1 MSAQATATDPPDLTP
16 FRGRRLCVVGNL
28 NRDLRIAPIGPGEQL
43 FADGE
48 TSTDFIHE
56 TLGGGGAN
64 SAAFAALLG
73 ANVRFAGKVGDDVLG
88 KRLQRALRKRGIRP
102 YLARDPANPTGTS
115 INLVYTT
122 GRRHFVSCLPSS
134 ATLTFDDIDP
144 AALRGAEHVLRAD
157 VWFSDPMLF
166 GGNEKL
172 LRAARSAGADT
183 SLDINWDPHWGRAS
197 VRRIAQRKRAVRK
210 VLPLVDLVHGN
221 VRELCNFADADH
233 LPTALGR
240 ITGWGARAV
249 VVHMG
254 KSGSGHFSKGRLIR
268 SRCVRAPREVNATGT
283 GDLLSVIMMLLH
295 RAQIPVAEKLALANR
310 MVSMYVANEGI
321 FESAGGS

>member
-1 MSAQATATDPPDLTP
+1 MNRPNDLPDLSP

-28 NRDLRIAPIGPGEQL
+28 NRDLRIAPIEPGRHL
-43 FADGE
+43 FGDGE
-48 TSTDFIHE
+48 TSTDFVHE

-64 SAAFAALLG
+64 SAALAALLG
-73 ANVRFAGKVGDDVLG
+73 AKVTFAGKVGDDAVGKQLG
-88 KRLQRALRKRGIRP
+88 RTLRRRGIRP
-102 YLARDPANPTGTS
+102 HLARDSTNPTGTS

-144 AALRGAEHVLRAD
+144 AALRGAQHVLRAD

-172 LRAARSAGADT
+172 LRAAKSAGADT
-183 SLDINWDPHWGRAS
+183 SLDVNWDPHWGRAS
-197 VRRIAQRKRAVRK
+197 VHRIAQRKRAVRK
-210 VLPLVDLVHGN
+210 VLPLADLVHGN
-221 VRELCNFADADH
+221 IRELCTFADADD
-233 LPTALGR
+233 LPTALSR

-254 KSGSGHFSKGRLIR
+254 KKGSGLFSKGRMTR
-268 SRCVRAPREVNATGT
+268 SRCVRAPKEVNVTGT

-295 RAQIPVAEKLALANR
+295 RAQMPVAEKLALANR
-310 MVSMYVANEGI
+310 MVSKFVANEGI
-321 FESAGGS
+321 FQSAGDS